1 MNGWKSSCFYIY
13 YINNNKNVLNNGVV
27 VELVEDPVLWQCAD
41 HEEGNNEDDIGD
53 NLELENK
60 ALDQIDSLLFPKNCF
75 P

>member
-1 MNGWKSSCFYIY
+1 MNRWKSSCFYLY
-13 YINNNKNVLNNGVV
+13 YINNNKDVLNNGVV